1 MCNREIYGEKREE
14 GTLLLSFFFF
24 FLVYD
29 ARIHDRIEEGV
40 QRERVEEE
48 REKAEDME
56 VKW

>member
-1 MCNREIYGEKREE
+1 MERKGRRALYYF
-14 GTLLLSFFFF
+14 LFFF